1 MDVSGKTKITGIF
14 GYPIEHTLSPLMHN
28 TAFNHLGLDMCYVP
42 FRVSPEDLPDAVK
55 SIRCL
60 NLPGVNITVPHKENV
75 IPLLDKVNEEASFI
89 GAVNTIV
96 NSEGTLTG
104 YNTDGRGFISSLSEE
119 GIEIDKKDIVIIG
132 TGGASRAVSYYLS
145 EKASSLSLYDIDKPK
160 AEKLVND
167 LKKIRNNIVLLD
179 NIKDIGKP
187 GIIINATPL
196 GMKPDDPLPLDT
208 AFISPDMAVCDLVYK
223 NTNLLQ
229 EASKKG
235 AETINGSGMLL
246 WQGVLAF
253 ELWTGVKPPV
263 DLMRKVLLANIK

>member
-196 GMKPDDPLPLDT
+196 GMKPDDPLPLDPG
-208 AFISPDMAVCDLVYK
+208 FISPDMAVCDLVYK